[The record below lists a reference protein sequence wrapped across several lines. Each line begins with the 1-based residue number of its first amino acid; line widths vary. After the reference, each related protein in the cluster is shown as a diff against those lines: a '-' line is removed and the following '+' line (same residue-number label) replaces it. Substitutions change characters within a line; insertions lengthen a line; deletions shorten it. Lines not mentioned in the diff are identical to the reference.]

1 MTVAQW
7 LNRARSV
14 SREVEILERSR
25 REEYER
31 VTAIA
36 SQLSG
41 SAGVTATK
49 NPHKFDRLAEYDEE
63 LQRREEELLT
73 LKREISDAISRVDE
87 SRYRVILHLRYCDC
101 RSWAEIQ
108 RIMRYSKTSCF
119 RIHGEAVAYL
129 AGMLTLSA

>member
-1 MTVAQW
+1 MTVIQW
-7 LNRARSV
+7 LSRARNV

-41 SAGVTATK
+41 SAGVSATK
-49 NPHKFDRLAEYDEE
+49 NPHKFDRLAEYSEA

-73 LKREISDAISRVDE
+73 LKREISDAISRVEE
-87 SRYRVILHLRYCDC
+87 SRYRILLHLRYCDC
-101 RSWAEIQ
+101 RSWLEIQ
-108 RIMRYSKTSCF
+108 YAMQYSKSSCH
-119 RIHGEAVAYL
+119 RIHSEAVACV
-129 AGMLTLSA
+129 ADMLNLSI